1 MAKNRCSNGRVFRT
15 SVMPQ
20 PECNHRV
27 TIIINTTENGKTNQL
42 KIIFTLNCMERETN
56 KKMCQFR
63 YEASSWKRV
72 LEFIKQ
78 ENIQVKNHLAEV
90 VRFSD
95 ADQFALNDVEFLLN
109 NLLQIEA
116 GVGLILKDVQSFEK
130 LIDKEFYVDGSYMS
144 LIHKRQMIIKDLK
157 NIETQF
163 KNVQS
168 QADSFLYNTLLS
180 S

>member
-1 MAKNRCSNGRVFRT
+1 
-15 SVMPQ
+15 
-20 PECNHRV
+20 
-27 TIIINTTENGKTNQL
+27 
-42 KIIFTLNCMERETN
+42 
-56 KKMCQFR
+56 MCQFR

>member
-1 MAKNRCSNGRVFRT
+1 
-15 SVMPQ
+15 
-20 PECNHRV
+20 V
-27 TIIINTTENGKTNQL
+27 TIIITITEYGKTNQL
-42 KIIFTLNCMERETN
+42 EIIFTLGCMVKEMN
-56 KKMCQFR
+56 KKMCQFK
-63 YEASSWKRV
+63 YEASSWKRI

-95 ADQFALNDVEFLLN
+95 ADEFSLNDVEFILN

-116 GVGLILKDVQSFEK
+116 GVRLIITDVQVFEK
-130 LIDKEFYVDGSYMS
+130 LIDKEIYVDGSYLN

-157 NIETQF
+157 NIEVQF
-163 KNVQS
+163 KNMQS

-180 S
+180 SE